1 MEKQRCW
8 QTIQNNRLYAKLKNI
23 AMVNKLGLKDN
34 EIDEL
39 NDVFKLYIKHGVKYS
54 DKMNDFP
61 IDELTKNIE
70 SMREEINIEPKVR
83 ERNVQIEKLKTPRKP
98 KSTMIIKTV
107 TKSSKSGSMT
117 LQIPKSVKSNMRGGG
132 SSVNS
137 TIKAL
142 QELESAFT

>member
-1 MEKQRCW
+1 MFNSVKFSPMQAMNQVKQ
-8 QTIQNNRLYAKLKNI
+8 NFNEEEMMSGLNA
-23 AMVNKLGLKDN
+23 AMGQ
-34 EIDEL
+34 I
-39 NDVFKLYIKHGVKYS
+39 S

-98 KSTMIIKTV
+98 KSTMIINTV

-142 QELESAFT
+142 QELESAVT